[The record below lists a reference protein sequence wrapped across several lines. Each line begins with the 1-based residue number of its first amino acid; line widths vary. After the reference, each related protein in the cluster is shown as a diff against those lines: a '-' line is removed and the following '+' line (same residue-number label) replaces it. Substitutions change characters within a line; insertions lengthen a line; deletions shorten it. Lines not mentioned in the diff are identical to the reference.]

1 MILVLVLVL
10 AFARHTGLRL
20 AEVGYLLILFAGIWF
35 AAAQVPPFKFA
46 TRRTLVAGLALALGS
61 LLLIIATHSGHFG
74 QP

>member
-1 MILVLVLVL
+1 MNLVL

-20 AEVGYLLILFAGIWF
+20 AEVGYLLILVAGIWL
-35 AAAQVPPFKFA
+35 AVAQVPKFKFGA
-46 TRRTLVAGLALALGS
+46 WRTVVAGIALALGG